1 MILFKTVIGPS
12 SIAGTGLFA
21 AEPIPKGAAWWRF
34 TAGFDRLITQAELD
48 ALPPR
53 AQDYLRT
60 YAYLQNGVWVL
71 CGDHGIFTNHSDHPN
86 SITRANESVA
96 LRNIAAGEEI
106 TEDYRE
112 FCEDWRS
119 IPFLRD
125 ARPLNGS
132 VGLNASSGLNGTA
145 G

>member
-34 TAGFDRLITQAELD
+34 TAGFDRIITQAELD
-48 ALPPR
+48 ALPAK

-86 SITRANESVA
+86 SVTRGNESVA

-112 FCEDWRS
+112 FCEDWHM

-125 ARPLNGS
+125 ARPSLNGS
-132 VGLNASSGLNGTA
+132 AGLNGAA